1 MGCRVKW
8 GKAPALLSLRGLI
21 IARHTPACKATDK
34 RKRTYINT
42 TIMSIQETRIV
53 LKNIGKIN
61 PLSIGDYVK
70 AGGYE
75 GLRKALQ
82 MKPFAVIDALMD
94 AGLRGRGGAG
104 FSTGMKQ
111 KFTSESCQLCPQR
124 YVVVNADEGEPGTF
138 KDRVIMEQ
146 DPHLYLEGTII
157 AAYAIQATKGYI
169 YIRAEYYDSI
179 KKTRKAIEDAYEMGF
194 LGKNILGSGFDFDV
208 EVKLG
213 AGSYLCGEELTML
226 ESLEGK
232 RGNPRIKPP
241 FPAEKGVFGMPT
253 LVNNVETLANAP
265 LIISNGKDWYRQY
278 GTERSPG
285 TKIFTI
291 SGQVNKPGYY
301 EVPLGVRLKEL
312 IELSGGMRDG
322 RPFKAALLGGAAGT
336 FVDASMLDERMTYDN
351 LREKGATLG
360 SGAVIIMAE
369 GDSVY
374 DILHNCLRFFRH
386 ESCGKCVP
394 CRVGT
399 TQLVRQA
406 DMLKEGNGDREA
418 ILKQMVR
425 ESEIMA
431 GTSLCPLGQ
440 SPILP
445 LESAARYFAKELC
458 TTG

>member
-1 MGCRVKW
+1 MIK
-8 GKAPALLSLRGLI
+8 
-21 IARHTPACKATDK
+21 
-34 RKRTYINT
+34 
-42 TIMSIQETRIV
+42 ETRIV
-53 LKNIGKIN
+53 LKNIGKID
-61 PLSIGDYVK
+61 PESIDEYIE
-70 AGGYE
+70 AGGYQ
-75 GLRKALQ
+75 GLKKALS
-82 MKPFAVIDALMD
+82 MDPFSIIDEMTE

-104 FSTGMKQ
+104 FSTGMKK
-111 KFTSESCQLCPQR
+111 KFTSQGCQDCPQR

-146 DPHLYLEGTII
+146 DPHLYIEGTII
-157 AAYAIQATKGYI
+157 AGYSIQATKGYI
-169 YIRAEYYDSI
+169 YIRAEYYASI
-179 KKTRKAIEDAYEMGF
+179 DKTRKAIKAAYEKGF
-194 LGKNILGSGFDFDV
+194 LGSNILGSGFDFDL
-208 EVKLG
+208 EIKLG

-241 FPAEKGVFGMPT
+241 FPAEKGAFGMPT
-253 LVNNVETLANAP
+253 LVNNVETLANVP
-265 LIISNGKDWYRQY
+265 LIILNGKDWYRQF

-285 TKIFTI
+285 TKIYSI
-291 SGQVNKPGYY
+291 SGQVRHPGYY
-301 EVPLGVRLKEL
+301 ETGLGITLRQL
-312 IELSGGMRDG
+312 IDDLAGGMLPG
-322 RPFKAALLGGAAGT
+322 KTFKAALLGGAAGT
-336 FVDASMLDERMTYDN
+336 FVDASMLDEKMTYDN

-399 TQLVRQA
+399 SVLVRETENLKNGAA
-406 DMLKEGNGDREA
+406 DKKALLDR
-418 ILKQMVR
+418 MVR

-431 GTSLCPLGQ
+431 ATSLCPLGQ

-445 LESAARYFAKELC
+445 LKSAARYFESELLQ
-458 TTG
+458 G